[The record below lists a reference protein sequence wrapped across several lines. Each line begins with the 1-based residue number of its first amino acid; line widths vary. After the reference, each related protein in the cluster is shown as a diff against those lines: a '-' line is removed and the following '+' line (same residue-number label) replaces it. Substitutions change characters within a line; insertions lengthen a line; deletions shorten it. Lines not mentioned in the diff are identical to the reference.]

1 MTMALAENFRMNAGH
16 GDTSYAN
23 NSRLQMAVL
32 RKTRPFL
39 EASIKDMFKNSDSNS
54 ALLTCL
60 KVADLGCSSG
70 PTASLVISEIV
81 KIFYGICQQQHCKL
95 PEIQAFLN
103 DLPANDFNAIFRSVP
118 AFCDGLKREMGADC
132 YISGVPG
139 SFYDGLFPSNTLQ
152 FIHSSYSLHWL
163 SKVPEN
169 LENNRRNIYMGKTSP
184 PNVFR
189 AYAEQFKKDFSKFLG
204 LRSQEMMPWGRM
216 LLTFQGRSIA
226 DASKDIYYAWEIVK
240 DALLDL
246 VAEGLVKEAD
256 VDSFNLPHYVAYE
269 GEVREIIEE
278 EGSFAID
285 KLESFEIILVAP
297 EDDEKQT
304 RSVNTHTKSTRAV
317 LESLLANHF
326 GDAIMDSLFRRFAE
340 NMAVYLQHGQKPKAV
355 SIVISLIKK

>member
-1 MTMALAENFRMNAGH
+1 MLLIISEMTMNAGH
-16 GDTSYAN
+16 GNASYAN
-23 NSRLQMAVL
+23 NSRLQMLVL
-32 RKTRPFL
+32 LKTRPFL
-39 EASIKDMFKNSDSNS
+39 EASIKDMFRNSDSNG
-54 ALLTCL
+54 ALLRCL

-70 PTASLVISEIV
+70 PTAFMVISEII
-81 KIFYGICQQQHCKL
+81 KSIYGICQQQHHKL
-95 PEIQAFLN
+95 PEVQTFLN
-103 DLPANDFNAIFRSVP
+103 DLPANDFNAIFASVP
-118 AFCDGLKREMGADC
+118 AFCEGLKRELGADC
-132 YISGVPG
+132 HISGVPG
-139 SFYDGLFPSNTLQ
+139 SFYDRLFPSNTLQ

-169 LENNRRNIYMGKTSP
+169 LENNKRNINMGRTSP

-204 LRSQEMMPWGRM
+204 LRSQEIMPGGRM
-216 LLTFQGRSIA
+216 LLTFQGRRLA
-226 DASKDIYYAWEIVK
+226 DASKDTYYMWEIMK

-355 SIVISLIKK
+355 SVVISLIKK